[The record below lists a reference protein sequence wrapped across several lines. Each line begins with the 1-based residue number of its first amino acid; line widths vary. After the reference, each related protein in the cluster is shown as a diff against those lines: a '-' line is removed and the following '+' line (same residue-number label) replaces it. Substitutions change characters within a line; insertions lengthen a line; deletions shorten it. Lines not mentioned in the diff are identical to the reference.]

1 MTITPSAID
10 TVTKK
15 LSRKPRS
22 TDRAKTALPLVLGG
36 GRIALGLSLLLAPAK
51 TNALLAGAD
60 AKLPMMK
67 VTTRLFAAR
76 EVFVGG
82 GVLAARSA
90 SPAALTSTIE
100 AGVALDTVDA
110 VSFAVTKGVPLTTR
124 LLTTTVALGYA
135 ALGIYTLLVLED

>member
-1 MTITPSAID
+1 MTITPSAVD

-15 LSRKPRS
+15 LSRKSRS

-36 GRIALGLSLLLAPAK
+36 GRAALGLSMLLAPAK

-82 GVLAARSA
+82 GVVAATSA
-90 SPAALTSTIE
+90 SPAVLTSTIE
-100 AGVALDTVDA
+100 AGVALDAVDA

-124 LLTTTVALGYA
+124 LLTVTAAVGYA

>member
-15 LSRKPRS
+15 LSRKSRS
-22 TDRAKTALPLVLGG
+22 TDRAKTVLPLVLGG
-36 GRIALGLSLLLAPAK
+36 GRVALGLSMLLAPAR
-51 TNALLAGAD
+51 TNALIAGAD
-60 AKLPMMK
+60 ATLPMMK
-67 VTTRLFAAR
+67 VSTRLFAAR

-82 GVLAARSA
+82 GVLAATSA
-90 SPAALTSTIE
+90 SPAVLTSTIE